1 MAGLPRGAD
10 GRNRGSIGEGNP
22 GLCHA
27 SVAVQKSASLLLRVS
42 FDSEVRKQDHR
53 KMMRASESG
62 H

>member
-1 MAGLPRGAD
+1 
-10 GRNRGSIGEGNP
+10 
-22 GLCHA
+22 LCHA